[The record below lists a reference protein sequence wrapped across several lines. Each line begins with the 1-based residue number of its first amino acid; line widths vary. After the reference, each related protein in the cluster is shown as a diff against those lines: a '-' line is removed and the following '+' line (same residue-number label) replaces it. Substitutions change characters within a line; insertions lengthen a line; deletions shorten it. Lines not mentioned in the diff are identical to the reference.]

1 MVVAYP
7 SRDHQVVIGTE
18 APVPRS
24 DKRPH
29 KNDNRAENREDNRR
43 GVCPESQA
51 LGLNGFPTRVLSHG
65 RYLSINQTAGFEQK
79 LPE

>member
-1 MVVAYP
+1 MAAYP

-18 APVPRS
+18 TPVPRS

-29 KNDNRAENREDNRR
+29 KNHNRAENREDNRG
-43 GVCPESQA
+43 GVRPESQA
-51 LGLNGFPTRVLSHG
+51 LGLNGFPVLSHG
-65 RYLSINQTAGFEQK
+65 RYLSMNQAAGVEQK